1 MMMMMVMMMMMFIM
15 LTTLGLRAKIVMAS
29 MFMMEWICEDFG
41 REMEKKGNTCNICG
55 KGQIQNFLVTL
66 DMNS

>member
-41 REMEKKGNTCNICG
+41 REMEKRENLQYLWTRADSECFGNI
-55 KGQIQNFLVTL
+55 
-66 DMNS
+66 